1 MLKSGEIYF
10 HGTDSYPF
18 KPPFKENG
26 LIWFTQDLS
35 YATNFIF
42 STNDYDKKLS
52 LVVVAKVNF
61 KHVLKVGNTE
71 IPLLRNNVL
80 SKKAKAICDRLN
92 IPEKEIIDLYNE
104 IKIDIESDRP
114 VWISDILNKPLMRKK

>member
-10 HGTDSYPF
+10 HGTDRYPF
-18 KPPFKENG
+18 KMPFKGNG

-35 YATNFIF
+35 YATDFIY
-42 STNDYDKKLS
+42 STSDYDKKLS
-52 LVVVAKVNF
+52 LVVVAKVKF

-80 SKKAKAICDRLN
+80 SKKEVRKA
-92 IPEKEIIDLYNE
+92 
-104 IKIDIESDRP
+104 
-114 VWISDILNKPLMRKK
+114 MA